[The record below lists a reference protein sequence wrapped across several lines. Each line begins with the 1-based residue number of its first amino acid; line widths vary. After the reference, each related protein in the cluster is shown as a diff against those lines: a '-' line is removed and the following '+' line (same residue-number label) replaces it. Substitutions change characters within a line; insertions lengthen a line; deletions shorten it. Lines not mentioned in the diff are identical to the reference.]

1 MTRKLLRAAQVVT
14 MAPDRPDSESTDI
27 LVEGGRIAAIG
38 EHLNPAGA
46 EVIDLAGRIII
57 PGLVNA
63 HLHTWQSALRF
74 AGGDWSLLEYLAHT
88 HGHVARRYTPDDMYI
103 GTLAGALNQIN
114 CGTTTL
120 GDWCHNC
127 LTPEHTDAA
136 IDALNDA
143 GIRAVFFHG
152 TPHGGPTKPHGTR
165 EVDRLLDGPLANSAL
180 LTLGM
185 AIKGPQLSA
194 PDTVI
199 ADLTAA
205 VERGV
210 IASMHQSAG
219 GPAPAWNSVG
229 AVGLWGPHA
238 NIVHGTG
245 LTDDWVKKL
254 ADSGVSFTS
263 TPENELGQGHC
274 TAITEQ
280 LLRTGAAPSLGTDTE
295 TAVSGEI
302 LTAARITLARQ
313 RGLVH
318 DQELRRTGL
327 SAPTAAPSSKQA
339 LSWATVHGARALG
352 LADRVGHLS
361 PGMQAD
367 LVVIDARALNLWPA
381 HDPIAAALHASIANI
396 EAVMIAGSWRKRR
409 HALIDTDVDGVR
421 DQLQSSGERFS
432 RKLRATGPVAA
443 TRRRVVRTV
452 VRRHLR
458 RQTRSGGTL
467 PTTSPEASY

>member
-1 MTRKLLRAAQVVT
+1 VARILLRGARVIT
-14 MAPDRPDSESTDI
+14 MAPHRPDTERIDI
-27 LVEGGRIAAIG
+27 LVEDDRIVAMG
-38 EHLNPAGA
+38 DHLDPTGA
-46 EVIDLAGRIII
+46 DVVNLTDHIVI

-63 HLHTWQSALRF
+63 HIHTWQTALRF

-88 HGHVARRYTPDDMYI
+88 HGHVARRYGPDDMHI
-103 GTLAGALNQIN
+103 GTLAGVLNQIN
-114 CGTTTL
+114 CGTTTV

-127 LTPEHTDAA
+127 LTPAHADAA
-136 IDALNDA
+136 IDALNIA

-152 TPHGGPTKPHGTR
+152 TPHGGPTKPHDVS
-165 EVDRLLDGPLANSAL
+165 EVDRLLSGPIAKSAL

-194 PDTVI
+194 PDVAI
-199 ADLTAA
+199 ADLRAA
-205 VERGV
+205 IDRGV

-219 GPAPAWNSVG
+219 SPAEGWNSVG
-229 AVGLWGPHA
+229 TAGLWGPHA

-245 LTDDWVKKL
+245 LTDAWVKRL
-254 ADSGVSFTS
+254 ADAGVSFTT
-263 TPENELGQGHC
+263 TPENEMGQGHC

-280 LLRTGAAPSLGTDTE
+280 LLHAAAAPSLGTDTE
-295 TAVSGEI
+295 TAVSGEV

-318 DQELRRTGL
+318 GQQLEQTGV
-327 SAPTAAPSSKQA
+327 SAPTATPTSKQA

-352 LADRVGHLS
+352 LDDRIGHLA

-381 HDPIAAALHASIANI
+381 HNPITAALHASIANI
-396 EAVMIAGSWRKRR
+396 EAVMIAGRWRKRH
-409 HALIDTDVDGVR
+409 HALVDSDVDEVKER
-421 DQLQSSGERFS
+421 LWQSGERFAHAFH
-432 RKLRATGPVAA
+432 ATGPLAR

-458 RQTRSGGTL
+458 RQAHAGD
-467 PTTSPEASY
+467 A

>member
-1 MTRKLLRAAQVVT
+1 MTLILLRGAQVVSL
-14 MAPDRPDSESTDI
+14 APHRPDTERTDI
-27 LVEGGRIAAIG
+27 LVEDDRIAAMG
-38 EHLNPAGA
+38 DHLDPTGA
-46 EVIDLAGRIII
+46 DIVDLEDHIVI

-63 HLHTWQSALRF
+63 HLHTWQTALRF
-74 AGGDWSLLEYLAHT
+74 AGADWSLLEYLAHT
-88 HGHVARRYTPDDMYI
+88 HGHVARQYSPDDMHI

-114 CGTTTL
+114 CGTTTV

-127 LTPEHTDAA
+127 LTPAHADAA
-136 IDALNDA
+136 IDALKIA

-152 TPHGGPTKPHGTR
+152 TPHGGPTKPHDVS
-165 EVDRLLDGPLANSAL
+165 EVDRLLSGPIARTAL

-194 PDTVI
+194 PEVVV
-199 ADLTAA
+199 ADLRAA

-219 GPAPAWNSVG
+219 TPGQGWNVVG
-229 AVGLWGPHA
+229 AAGLWGPHG
-238 NIVHGTG
+238 NIVHATG
-245 LTDDWVKKL
+245 LTDEWVRRL
-254 ADSGVSFTS
+254 ADAGVSFTS

-280 LLRTGAAPSLGTDTE
+280 LMRVGAAPSLGTDTE
-295 TAVSGEI
+295 TAVSGEV

-318 DQELRRTGL
+318 EQELLRTGL
-327 SAPTAAPSSKQA
+327 SAPTAAVTSKRA

-352 LADRVGHLS
+352 LADRVGHLA

-367 LVVIDARALNLWPA
+367 LVVIDGRALNLWPA
-381 HDPIAAALHASIANI
+381 HDPIAAALQASIANI
-396 EAVMIAGSWRKRR
+396 EGVMIAGRWRKRDYD
-409 HALIDTDVDGVR
+409 LIDTDVDEVKNR
-421 DQLQSSGERFS
+421 LKQSGDRFTD
-432 RKLRATGPVAA
+432 KIRATGLVAR

-452 VRRHLR
+452 VRRHLQHQMR
-458 RQTRSGGTL
+458 
-467 PTTSPEASY
+467 

>member
-1 MTRKLLRAAQVVT
+1 VTRILLRGGQVVT
-14 MAPDRPDSESTDI
+14 LAPNRPDTECIDI
-27 LVEGGRIAAIG
+27 RVDGDRIAAMG
-38 EHLNPAGA
+38 EFLDVGGA
-46 EVIDLAGRIII
+46 DVVDLTGRIVI

-63 HLHTWQSALRF
+63 HLHSWQTALRF

-88 HGHVARRYTPDDMYI
+88 HGHVARRYTEGDMHI

-114 CGTTTL
+114 CGTTTV

-127 LTPEHTDAA
+127 LTPGHADAA
-136 IDALNDA
+136 IDALNTA
-143 GIRAVFFHG
+143 GIRAVFLHG
-152 TPHGGPTKPHGTR
+152 TPHGGPTKPHDVR
-165 EVDRLLDGPLANSAL
+165 EIDRLLDRPIAKSPL

-194 PDTVI
+194 PDVVI
-199 ADLTAA
+199 ADLRAA

-219 GPAPAWNSVG
+219 TPGPGWNAVG
-229 AVGLWGPHA
+229 AAGLWGPHA

-245 LTDDWVKKL
+245 LTDEWVKKL
-254 ADSGVSFTS
+254 ADAGVSFTT

-280 LLRTGAAPSLGTDTE
+280 LLRTQAAPSLGTDTE
-295 TAVSGEI
+295 TAVSGEV

-313 RGLVH
+313 RGLAH
-318 DQELRRTGL
+318 EQELHRTGL
-327 SAPTAAPSSKQA
+327 SALTAAPTSKQA
-339 LSWATVHGARALG
+339 LAWATIHGARALG
-352 LADRVGHLS
+352 LADRVGHLA

-381 HDPIAAALHASIANI
+381 HDPIAAALQASIANI
-396 EAVMIAGSWRKRR
+396 EAVMIAGTWRKR
-409 HALIDTDVDGVR
+409 HHNLVDTDIDEVKDR
-421 DQLQSSGERFS
+421 LQQSGERFAH
-432 RKLRATGPVAA
+432 KIRATGPIAR

-458 RQTRSGGTL
+458 RQMRSGNAQQ
-467 PTTSPEASY
+467 PNR

>member
-1 MTRKLLRAAQVVT
+1 MARILLRGAQVIT
-14 MAPDRPDSESTDI
+14 MAPHRPDTERIDI
-27 LVEGGRIAAIG
+27 LVEDDRIAAMG
-38 EHLNPAGA
+38 DHLDRTG
-46 EVIDLAGRIII
+46 VDVVDLQDHILI

-88 HGHVARRYTPDDMYI
+88 HGHVARRYGTDDMYI

-114 CGTTTL
+114 CGTTTV

-127 LTPEHTDAA
+127 LTPAHADAA
-136 IDALNDA
+136 IDALNTV

-152 TPHGGPTKPHGTR
+152 TPHGGPTKPHDVS
-165 EVDRLLDGPLANSAL
+165 EVDRLLGGPITRNPL

-194 PDTVI
+194 PDVAI
-199 ADLTAA
+199 ADLRAA
-205 VERGV
+205 VDRGL

-219 GPAPAWNSVG
+219 TSGRGWNAVG
-229 AVGLWGPHA
+229 TAGLWGPHA

-245 LTDDWVKKL
+245 LADQWVKKL
-254 ADSGVSFTS
+254 ADVGVTFTT

-274 TAITEQ
+274 TAITER
-280 LLRTGAAPSLGTDTE
+280 LLHAGGAPSLGTDTE
-295 TAVSGEI
+295 TAVSGEV
-302 LTAARITLARQ
+302 LTAARITLAHQ
-313 RGLVH
+313 RGLAH
-318 DQELRRTGL
+318 EKEFHRTGL
-327 SAPTAAPSSKQA
+327 SAPTAGLTSKQA

-352 LADRVGHLS
+352 LADKVGHLA

-381 HDPIAAALHASIANI
+381 HDPIAAALQASIANI
-396 EAVMIAGSWRKRR
+396 EAVMIGGRWRKR
-409 HALIDTDVDGVR
+409 HYTLVDTDIDEVKDR
-421 DQLQSSGERFS
+421 LQQSGERFAH
-432 RKLRATGPVAA
+432 KIRATGPLAR

-458 RQTRSGGTL
+458 RQIRSGD
-467 PTTSPEASY
+467 

>member
-1 MTRKLLRAAQVVT
+1 
-14 MAPDRPDSESTDI
+14 MAPHRPGTERIDI
-27 LVEGGRIAAIG
+27 LVEDDRIAALSD
-38 EHLNPAGA
+38 HVDPTGA
-46 EVIDLAGRIII
+46 DVVDLTDRIVI

-63 HLHTWQSALRF
+63 HLHTWQTALRF

-88 HGHVARRYTPDDMYI
+88 HGHVARRYSPDDMHI

-114 CGTTTL
+114 CGTTTV

-127 LTPEHTDAA
+127 LTSAHADAA
-136 IDALNDA
+136 IEALNTA

-152 TPHGGPTKPHGTR
+152 TPHGGPTKPHDVS
-165 EVDRLLDGPLANSAL
+165 EVDRLLGDPIAKSAL

-194 PDTVI
+194 PDVAI
-199 ADLTAA
+199 ADLRAA
-205 VERGV
+205 IDRGV
-210 IASMHQSAG
+210 IASMHQSTG
-219 GPAPAWNSVG
+219 SPGPGWNAVG
-229 AVGLWGPHA
+229 AAGLWGPHA

-245 LTDDWVKKL
+245 LTDKWVKKL
-254 ADSGVSFTS
+254 ADAGVSFTT

-274 TAITEQ
+274 TAITER
-280 LLRTGAAPSLGTDTE
+280 LLEVNANPSLGTDTE
-295 TAVSGEI
+295 TAVSAEV

-313 RGLVH
+313 RGLAH
-318 DQELRRTGL
+318 EQEFRRTGL
-327 SAPTAAPSSKQA
+327 SAPISALSSKQA

-352 LADRVGHLS
+352 LGDRIGHLA

-381 HDPIAAALHASIANI
+381 HDPIAAALQASIANI
-396 EAVMIAGSWRKRR
+396 EAVMIAGRWRKRR
-409 HALIDTDVDGVR
+409 YALVDTDVDEVKDR
-421 DQLQSSGERFS
+421 LQQSGERFS
-432 RKLRATGPVAA
+432 HKIRATGPLAR

-458 RQTRSGGTL
+458 RQAHAGD
-467 PTTSPEASY
+467 A

>member
-1 MTRKLLRAAQVVT
+1 MTRTLLRGARVVT
-14 MAPDRPDSESTDI
+14 MAPHRPDSEVADI
-27 LVEGGRIAAIG
+27 LIERGRIAAIA
-38 EHLNPAGA
+38 ERIDPAGA
-46 EVIDLAGRIII
+46 EVVELSDRIVI

-74 AGGDWSLLEYLAHT
+74 AGGDWSLLEYLANT
-88 HGHVARRYTPDDMYI
+88 HGHVARRYTPDDMHI

-114 CGTTTL
+114 CGTTTI

-127 LTPEHTDAA
+127 LTPEHADAA
-136 IDALNDA
+136 IDALNAA

-152 TPHGGPTKPHGTR
+152 TPHGGPTKPHDTR
-165 EVDRLLDGPLANSAL
+165 EVDRLIHGPLANSRL
-180 LTLGM
+180 LTPGM

-199 ADLTAA
+199 GDLTAA

-219 GPAPAWNSVG
+219 GPAPGWNAVG
-229 AVGLWGPHA
+229 AAGLWGPHA
-238 NIVHGTG
+238 NVVHGTG
-245 LTDDWVKKL
+245 LTDEWVKKL
-254 ADSGVSFTS
+254 ADAGVSFTS

-280 LLRTGAAPSLGTDTE
+280 LLRAGAAPSLGTDTE
-295 TAVSGEI
+295 TAVSGEV
-302 LTAARITLARQ
+302 LTAARITLARH

-318 DQELRRTGL
+318 DHELRRTGL
-327 SAPTAAPSSKQA
+327 SAPAVAATSKQA
-339 LSWATVHGARALG
+339 LSWATMHGARALG
-352 LADRVGHLS
+352 LADRIGHLA

-381 HDPIAAALHASIANI
+381 HDAIAAALHASTANI
-396 EAVMIAGSWRKRR
+396 EAVMVAGNWRKRC
-409 HALIDTDVDGVR
+409 HALVDADVDDVR
-421 DQLQSSGERFS
+421 DRLQYSGERFS
-432 RKLRATGPVAA
+432 RKLRATGPVAT

-458 RQTRSGGTL
+458 RQSRSGSAL
-467 PTTSPEASY
+467 PPTSVEAPH

>member
-1 MTRKLLRAAQVVT
+1 MTRILLRGAQVVSL
-14 MAPDRPDSESTDI
+14 APNRPDTECIDI
-27 LVEGGRIAAIG
+27 LIEDDRIAAMG
-38 EHLNPAGA
+38 DYLDPTGA
-46 EVIDLAGRIII
+46 DVVDLTDRIVI

-88 HGHVARRYTPDDMYI
+88 HGHVARRYTQGDMHI

-114 CGTTTL
+114 CGTTTV

-127 LTPEHTDAA
+127 LTHRACRRRPRCADDRRHPRSVPARHTSW
-136 IDALNDA
+136 
-143 GIRAVFFHG
+143 R
-152 TPHGGPTKPHGTR
+152 PTKPHDMS
-165 EVDRLLDGPLANSAL
+165 EVDRLLDGPIANSAM
-180 LTLGM
+180 LTAGM

-194 PDTVI
+194 PDVVI
-199 ADLTAA
+199 ADLRAA
-205 VERGV
+205 LERGV

-219 GPAPAWNSVG
+219 KAGPGWNAVG
-229 AVGLWGPHA
+229 AAGLWGPHA

-254 ADSGVSFTS
+254 GDAGVSFTT
-263 TPENELGQGHC
+263 TPENELSQGHC

-280 LLRTGAAPSLGTDTE
+280 LIRAGAAPSLGTDTE
-295 TAVSGEI
+295 TAVSGEV

-313 RGLVH
+313 RGLAH
-318 DQELRRTGL
+318 EEALHRTGL
-327 SAPTAAPSSKQA
+327 SAPTAALTSKQA

-352 LADRVGHLS
+352 LADEVGHLA

-381 HDPIAAALHASIANI
+381 HDPIAAALQASIANI
-396 EAVMIAGSWRKRR
+396 EAVMIAGRWRKR
-409 HALIDTDVDGVR
+409 HHTLVDTDVDEVKDR
-421 DQLQSSGERFS
+421 LQQSGERFAH
-432 RKLRATGPVAA
+432 KIRATGPLAR
-443 TRRRVVRTV
+443 TRRRVVRAV

-458 RQTRSGGTL
+458 RQTRSG
-467 PTTSPEASY
+467 S

>member
-1 MTRKLLRAAQVVT
+1 MAVKRILLRGAQVVT
-14 MAPDRPDSESTDI
+14 LAPNRPDTECIDI
-27 LVEGGRIAAIG
+27 RIDGDRVTAMG
-38 EHLNPAGA
+38 ECLDPPGA
-46 EVIDLAGRIII
+46 EIVDLAGRIVI

-63 HLHTWQSALRF
+63 HLHTWQTALRF

-88 HGHVARRYTPDDMYI
+88 HGHVARRYTDDDMHI

-114 CGTTTL
+114 CGTTTV

-127 LTPEHTDAA
+127 LTPAHADAA
-136 IDALNDA
+136 IDALNAA
-143 GIRAVFFHG
+143 GIRAVFLHG
-152 TPHGGPTKPHGTR
+152 TPHGGPTKPHDVR
-165 EVDRLLDGPLANSAL
+165 EIDRLLDGPLANCPL

-194 PDTVI
+194 PDVVI
-199 ADLTAA
+199 ADLRAA

-219 GPAPAWNSVG
+219 KPGPGWNAVG
-229 AVGLWGPHA
+229 AAGLWGPHA

-245 LTDDWVKKL
+245 LTDEWVKRL
-254 ADSGVSFTS
+254 ADAGVTFTT

-280 LLRTGAAPSLGTDTE
+280 LLRAGGAPSLGTDTE
-295 TAVSGEI
+295 TAVSGEV

-313 RGLVH
+313 RGLAH
-318 DQELRRTGL
+318 EQELRRTGL
-327 SAPTAAPSSKQA
+327 SAPTADPTSKHA

-352 LADRVGHLS
+352 LADRVGHIA

-396 EAVMIAGSWRKRR
+396 EAVMIAGNWRKRN
-409 HALIDTDVDGVR
+409 HTMVDADIDAVKDR
-421 DQLQSSGERFS
+421 LQLSGERFAH
-432 RKLRATGPVAA
+432 KIRATGPMAR

-458 RQTRSGGTL
+458 RQMRVGD
-467 PTTSPEASY
+467 AS

>member
-1 MTRKLLRAAQVVT
+1 MSRILLRGAQVIT
-14 MAPDRPDSESTDI
+14 MAPHRPDTERIDI
-27 LVEGGRIAAIG
+27 LVEDDRIAAMG
-38 EHLNPAGA
+38 DHLDPAGA
-46 EVIDLAGRIII
+46 DVVDLKNHIVI

-74 AGGDWSLLEYLAHT
+74 VGGDWSLLEYLAHT
-88 HGHVARRYTPDDMYI
+88 HGHVARRYGPDDMHI

-114 CGTTTL
+114 CGTTTV

-127 LTPEHTDAA
+127 LTPEHADAA
-136 IDALNDA
+136 IDSLNVA

-152 TPHGGPTKPHGTR
+152 TPHGGPTKPHDVS
-165 EVDRLLDGPLANSAL
+165 EVDRLISGPIAHSAL
-180 LTLGM
+180 LTAGM

-194 PDTVI
+194 SDVVI
-199 ADLTAA
+199 ADLRAA

-210 IASMHQSAG
+210 TASMHQSAG
-219 GPAPAWNSVG
+219 TPGPGWSAAG
-229 AVGLWGPHA
+229 AAGLWGPHA

-254 ADSGVSFTS
+254 TDAGVTFTT

-280 LLRTGAAPSLGTDTE
+280 LVRAGGAPSLGTDTE
-295 TAVSGEI
+295 TAVSGEV

-313 RGLVH
+313 RGLAH
-318 DQELRRTGL
+318 EQEFHRTGMG
-327 SAPTAAPSSKQA
+327 APTAGLTSKQA

-352 LADRVGHLS
+352 LADKVGHLS
-361 PGMQAD
+361 AGMQAD
-367 LVVIDARALNLWPA
+367 IVVIDARALNLWPA
-381 HDPIAAALHASIANI
+381 HDPVTAALHASIANI
-396 EAVMIAGSWRKRR
+396 EAVMVAGRWRKRR
-409 HALIDTDVDGVR
+409 HTLVDTDIDEVKDR
-421 DQLQSSGERFS
+421 LQESGERFAH
-432 RKLRATGPVAA
+432 KIRATGPLAR

-458 RQTRSGGTL
+458 HQARSE
-467 PTTSPEASY
+467 S